1 MSEREYAAW
10 VFDSAP
16 GQGLN
21 ITPVGNRQQAEKRV
35 AYHRAINATRGT
47 YGISAKVVYRYSFM
61 PDMPWEDAQ

>member
-16 GQGLN
+16 GQGLT

-35 AYHRAINATRGT
+35 AY
-47 YGISAKVVYRYSFM
+47 GISAKVVYRHSFM
-61 PDMPWEDAQ
+61 PDMPWEEVQ